1 VQKALLLVTAASAGV
16 ILLILFFLFLK
27 AWPIWRINGLGF
39 ITGTDWDQQF
49 ARAWSAPGESPVWEF
64 GALPLVAGTL
74 YTTAGALVLCL
85 PFGLGCAVFLAE
97 LCPPRLK
104 AGLESVVRLLAAVP
118 SVIYGLVGLIVVV
131 PLIRQALISDELALE
146 MIRICALD
154 GTGLLPG
161 ILVLSMMIGPIFIAL
176 ATDAL
181 RAVPYRYKEA
191 ALALG
196 LSHWR
201 AIVLVMLPA
210 ARKGLL
216 AGAVLAAAKALGE
229 AVAMSMVT
237 GSVAHL
243 PSPGHGLVFF
253 LEPVRT
259 LASNLVDH
267 AEAMTVPSCE
277 AALFACATILLVSCT
292 LLSLFARLVVGM
304 SAEGGGRGV

>member
-1 VQKALLLVTAASAGV
+1 V
-16 ILLILFFLFLK
+16 
-27 AWPIWRINGLGF
+27 
-39 ITGTDWDQQF
+39 
-49 ARAWSAPGESPVWEF
+49 
-64 GALPLVAGTL
+64 
-74 YTTAGALVLCL
+74 VL
-85 PFGLGCAVFLAE
+85 A
-97 LCPPRLK
+97 
-104 AGLESVVRLLAAVP
+104 
-118 SVIYGLVGLIVVV
+118 
-131 PLIRQALISDELALE
+131 
-146 MIRICALD
+146 
-154 GTGLLPG
+154 
-161 ILVLSMMIGPIFIAL
+161 MMIGPIFIAL

-210 ARKGLL
+210 ARKGIL
-216 AGAVLAAAKALGE
+216 AGAILAAAKAMGE

-243 PSPGHGLVFF
+243 PSLRHGPVFI

-277 AALFACATILLVSCT
+277 AALFACATVLLVSCT
-292 LLSLFARLVVGM
+292 LLSLFARIVTGVTG
-304 SAEGGGRGV
+304 EGGSKVG